1 MPRRCRKIRALP
13 QGRER
18 TAGAPSLGR
27 RVQSQ
32 AALSEPCAPLL
43 PQKISAGH
51 PGMVRRGQ
59 KSLFLQ
65 KKSCF
70 FEKKPLQRAFSYYI
84 ILLLRSAQ
92 YGMRQKVAGG
102 HFRVISADN
111 RPTIG
116 RSKGQMPEKRGAFA
130 LKNSYGTHGSVCKG
144 GNDAGPC
151 SGPNTTCGGKARKSR
166 KKCHI
171 GKGGI
176 ISNGKPK
183 NQN

>member
-1 MPRRCRKIRALP
+1 MPRRCRQTFAPGWVLPKEQARWRAPRPVRALCLEK
-13 QGRER
+13 QHGLCRH
-18 TAGAPSLGR
+18 GAPR
-27 RVQSQ
+27 
-32 AALSEPCAPLL
+32 A
-43 PQKISAGH
+43 
-51 PGMVRRGQ
+51 

-144 GNDAGPC
+144 AMMQVPAPARTQPVVGRQ
-151 SGPNTTCGGKARKSR
+151 GKAARGATLAKEE
-166 KKCHI
+166 
-171 GKGGI
+171 
-176 ISNGKPK
+176 
-183 NQN
+183 

>member
-1 MPRRCRKIRALP
+1 MPRKCRKTQGLP
-13 QGRER
+13 QGRGGR
-18 TAGAPSLGR
+18 PGSSLR
-27 RVQSQ
+27 RKAQSQ
-32 AALSEPCAPLL
+32 AAFFRPCAPPA
-43 PQKISAGH
+43 PQKIGTDFAGAVH
-51 PGMVRRGQ
+51 RRR

-70 FEKKPLQRAFSYYI
+70 FQEKPLQRAFSYYI

-130 LKNSYGTHGSVCKG
+130 LKNSYGTHGSVYKG
-144 GNDAGPC
+144 AMMQAPDPAGTQPVV
-151 SGPNTTCGGKARKSR
+151 GRRGKAARGATLAKEE
-166 KKCHI
+166 
-171 GKGGI
+171 
-176 ISNGKPK
+176 
-183 NQN
+183 

>member
-1 MPRRCRKIRALP
+1 MPRKCRKTQGLL
-13 QGRER
+13 QGRGGR
-18 TAGAPSLGR
+18 PGPSLR
-27 RVQSQ
+27 RKVQSQ
-32 AALSEPCAPLL
+32 AALFRPCAPPS
-43 PQKISAGH
+43 PQKIGADPAGAVH
-51 PGMVRRGQ
+51 RGQ

-70 FEKKPLQRAFSYYI
+70 FQKKPLQRAFSYYI

-130 LKNSYGTHGSVCKG
+130 LKNSYGTHGSVYKG
-144 GNDAGPC
+144 AMMQAPDPAG
-151 SGPNTTCGGKARKSR
+151 TKA
-166 KKCHI
+166 
-171 GKGGI
+171 
-176 ISNGKPK
+176 
-183 NQN
+183 